1 MLNVLKDSQNKNLH
15 SLYYNNKLALLESI
29 NMHRKSPEE
38 IFLLIGQLFSYTVS
52 AELYIT

>member
-1 MLNVLKDSQNKNLH
+1 MLNVLKDNQNKNLH

-29 NMHRKSPEE
+29 NMHRQSPEE

-52 AELYIT
+52 AEL

>member
-52 AELYIT
+52 AEL